1 MLFDGLS
8 WLSPAVQLSCFL
20 ASSQPRFPPKKKYNY
35 AILYYVFYKIKS
47 WLSWLFLRGF
57 WHRKI
62 RLAHYTGAESNASP
76 TGREGR
82 RGGSKGFFRRSLR
95 RRLWGTAKFRKIYLG
110 SNTALESTMG
120 SSRCIIKFP
129 SSFFVYGKKPFP
141 INFMKSAL
149 LLLFVVHG
157 LLESRVSTLRE
168 FEGFGLVYKT
178 RERRVKE
185 ESCFDQTKKG
195 ALGFGIWTREGGW
208 PYKEEEE
215 EEAFEGSMESL
226 LSPPLLD

>member
-1 MLFDGLS
+1 MVQILHWKVPWDALVVLF
-8 WLSPAVQLSCFL
+8 
-20 ASSQPRFPPKKKYNY
+20 N
-35 AILYYVFYKIKS
+35 
-47 WLSWLFLRGF
+47 FLRSF
-57 WHRKI
+57 LFMEK
-62 RLAHYTGAESNASP
+62 TFSSNFIKP
-76 TGREGR
+76 T
-82 RGGSKGFFRRSLR
+82 
-95 RRLWGTAKFRKIYLG
+95 
-110 SNTALESTMG
+110 
-120 SSRCIIKFP
+120 
-129 SSFFVYGKKPFP
+129 
-141 INFMKSAL
+141 L

-185 ESCFDQTKKG
+185 ESCFDQTEKG

-215 EEAFEGSMESL
+215 EAFEGSMKSL